1 MKKRRI
7 FIIGLIVL
15 LLACPS
21 CMIYITVKQQDGYK
35 KRAANN
41 MNEYML
47 QFLTM
52 AVEAKTDPD
61 YKPLSFNGLDEKS
74 QEGATATMNEIFKT
88 ILDMEQN
95 DDGFHYEAYNEKT
108 RQYYK
113 NQKSYY
119 PIAYRGFFKSSSHSK
134 YFYTDA
140 VSLFDESDIVRQLDE
155 RYKLDEGKDGKR
167 SLLKVNNTYVDLN
180 QVSINLPQNTEMT
193 YYCTTYVSPMTYI
206 DINFVSE
213 YDVAVL
219 SGVALI
225 LGLVIFIYI
234 LMNSLEVEETINPYR
249 TIKQWKLLT
258 VIIIIGL
265 TSSIFIGAS
274 GMTGYFVMMG
284 ELQSVL
290 ARCGV
295 TYATPISYGLYFFC
309 MLIFYFLFSM
319 LCFTVKYMFMNGMDY
334 FRNNTCIYALYAKL
348 KGLGNKITEF
358 DLRDNVNQDILKFT
372 ICNALLVIIL
382 YVISPS
388 KTIFAILYV
397 IISFLYIR
405 KQSMKVRNDYKNM
418 LDFTEQLS
426 HGHFD
431 TEIEDDLGIF
441 NSMRDRLNNL
451 KIGFE
456 AAVKEETKSQNM
468 KTELITNVSHD
479 LKTPLTCIKNYVI
492 LLKNTQADETTRT
505 EYLNQLERYTN
516 RLSNLIQD
524 LFDVSKASSGNID
537 LHPIDL
543 RLQAL
548 VDQSLAECIEVLES
562 KDIQVIKNVE
572 DVVVHLDGDKTYRV
586 FENLLTNIGKY
597 AMPHSR
603 AYIDIHEE
611 EDYVS
616 VIFKNMSEVEMN
628 FSSEEIQERFVRGD
642 KSRHETGSGLGLAI
656 AKSFVVA
663 QGGTFDIEIDGD
675 LFKVIMTFKKSP
687 ELQAETG
694 NKKIN

>member
-431 TEIEDDLGIF
+431 TEIENDLGIF

-562 KDIQVIKNVE
+562 KDIQVVKNVE
-572 DVVVHLDGDKTYRV
+572 DVVVHLDGDKTCRV

-603 AYIDIHEE
+603 AYIDIREE
-611 EDYVS
+611 EDHIS

-675 LFKVIMTFKKSP
+675 LFKVIMTFKKS
-687 ELQAETG
+687 
-694 NKKIN
+694 

>member
-562 KDIQVIKNVE
+562 KDIQVVKNVE

-663 QGGTFDIEIDGD
+663 QGGTFDIEIDCD
-675 LFKVIMTFKKSP
+675 LFKVIMTFKKS
-687 ELQAETG
+687 
-694 NKKIN
+694 

>member
-1 MKKRRI
+1 MKKRHI
-7 FIIGLIVL
+7 FIIGLIAL

-21 CMIYITVKQQDGYK
+21 CMIYITVKQQESYK
-35 KRAANN
+35 KKVINGIDPYRIQ
-41 MNEYML
+41 L
-47 QFLTM
+47 LSM
-52 AVEAKTDPD
+52 AVESKTNPD
-61 YKPLSFNGLDEKS
+61 YSPLIFNGTDELG
-74 QEGATATMNEIFKT
+74 QEAANDAINKIFDA
-88 ILDMEQN
+88 LLEMEQS
-95 DDGFHYEAYNEKT
+95 DDGFYYIAYNTKT
-108 RQYYK
+108 KQYYK
-113 NQKSYY
+113 NEKSHYPVIYKQTSTIAKDQKFNDFNLRE
-119 PIAYRGFFKSSSHSK
+119 ILED
-134 YFYTDA
+134 T
-140 VSLFDESDIVRQLDE
+140 EIVHRLDDN
-155 RYKLDEGKDGKR
+155 YKLMDDGR
-167 SLLKVNNTYVDLN
+167 LKVKDVY
-180 QVSINLPQNTEMT
+180 INLDQITINPPNIELT
-193 YYCTTYVSPMTYI
+193 YYCTVYVSPMTNNISRFI
-206 DINFVSE
+206 DE

-219 SGVALI
+219 AGIASLLGLI
-225 LGLVIFIYI
+225 LFIYI
-234 LMNSLEVEETINPYR
+234 IMNSLEVEESINPYR
-249 TIKQWKLLT
+249 TIKNWKLLT
-258 VIIIIGL
+258 VLILIGL
-265 TSSIFIGAS
+265 TCFVFIGVS
-274 GMTGYFVMMG
+274 TGTGIFVITG
-284 ELQSVL
+284 ELQNVL
-290 ARCGV
+290 ARHGV
-295 TYATPISYGLYFFC
+295 AYGTSISYGLYFFS
-309 MLIFYFLFSM
+309 MFIFYFLFSM
-319 LCFTVKYMFMNGMDY
+319 LCFTVKYMFMNGMNY
-334 FRNNTCIYALYAKL
+334 FKNNTCTYALYEKT
-348 KGLGNKITEF
+348 KELGNRVTEF
-358 DLRDNVNQDILKFT
+358 DLKDNINQDILKFT
-372 ICNALLVIIL
+372 ICNALLVIVL
-382 YVISPS
+382 YVLSPS
-388 KTIFAILYV
+388 KTIFAIVYV
-397 IISFLYIR
+397 MISFLYIR
-405 KQSMKVRNDYKNM
+405 KQSMKVKNDYKNM
-418 LDFTEQLS
+418 LNFTEQLS

-451 KIGFE
+451 KTGFE

-505 EYLNQLERYTN
+505 EYLNQLEKYTN

-524 LFDVSKASSGNID
+524 LFDVSKATSGNID

-616 VIFKNMSEVEMN
+616 IIFKNMSEVEMN

-675 LFKVIMTFKKSP
+675 LFKVIMTFKK
-687 ELQAETG
+687 
-694 NKKIN
+694 INVSLK

>member
-524 LFDVSKASSGNID
+524 FFDVSKASSGNID

-562 KDIQVIKNVE
+562 KDIQVVKNVE

-675 LFKVIMTFKKSP
+675 LFKVIMTFKKS
-687 ELQAETG
+687 
-694 NKKIN
+694 

>member
-7 FIIGLIVL
+7 FIIGLLVL

-21 CMIYITVKQQDGYK
+21 CMIYVTVKQQESYK
-35 KRAANN
+35 KNIINGIDPYRIQ
-41 MNEYML
+41 L
-47 QFLTM
+47 LSM
-52 AVEAKTDPD
+52 AVESKTNPD
-61 YKPLSFNGLDEKS
+61 YSPLSFNGTDEKG
-74 QEGATATMNEIFKT
+74 QAAANDAINKIFDAV
-88 ILDMEQN
+88 LEMEQS
-95 DDGFHYEAYNEKT
+95 DDGFYYKAYNTKT
-108 RQYYK
+108 NQRYK
-113 NQKSYY
+113 SQKSYY
-119 PIAYRGFFKSSSHSK
+119 PVIYKETSTIAKDQKFNDFNLKSI
-134 YFYTDA
+134 
-140 VSLFDESDIVRQLDE
+140 LDETQIVRRLDE
-155 RYKLDEGKDGKR
+155 NYKLMDDGR
-167 SLLKVNNTYVDLN
+167 LKVKDVY
-180 QVSINLPQNTEMT
+180 INLDQITINPPNIEMT
-193 YYCTTYVSPMTYI
+193 YYCTVYVSPMTNNI
-206 DINFVSE
+206 SRFVDE
-213 YDVAVL
+213 YDVAL
-219 SGVALI
+219 LAGIASLLGLI
-225 LGLVIFIYI
+225 LFIFII
-234 LMNSLEVEETINPYR
+234 MNSLEVEESINPYH
-249 TIKQWKLLT
+249 TIKSWKLLT
-258 VIIIIGL
+258 VLILIGL
-265 TSSIFIGAS
+265 TCFAFIGAS
-274 GMTGYFVMMG
+274 AGTGMAVITG
-284 ELQSVL
+284 ELQKILAQHSV
-290 ARCGV
+290 AYG
-295 TYATPISYGLYFFC
+295 TSIGYGLYFFS
-309 MLIFYFLFSM
+309 MFIFYFLFSM
-319 LCFTVKYMFMNGMDY
+319 LCFTVKYMFMNGMNY
-334 FRNNTCIYALYAKL
+334 FKNNTCTYALYEKT
-348 KGLGNKITEF
+348 KELGNRVIDF
-358 DLRDNVNQDILKFT
+358 DLKDNINQDILKFT
-372 ICNALLVIIL
+372 ICNALLVIVL
-382 YVISPS
+382 YVLSPT
-388 KTIFAILYV
+388 KTIFAIVYV
-397 IISFLYIR
+397 MISFSYIR
-405 KQSMKVRNDYKNM
+405 KQSMKIKSDYKNM

-441 NSMRDRLNNL
+441 NSMRDRLNSL
-451 KIGFE
+451 KTGFE
-456 AAVKEETKSQNM
+456 SAVKEETKSQNM

-492 LLKNTQADETTRT
+492 LLKNTQSDEVTRA

-611 EDYVS
+611 EDCVS

-656 AKSFVVA
+656 AKSFVIA

-675 LFKVIMTFKKSP
+675 LFKVIMTFKKIKSV
-687 ELQAETG
+687 A
-694 NKKIN
+694 KVKS

>member
-426 HGHFD
+426 HGYFD

-456 AAVKEETKSQNM
+456 AAVKEETKSQNI

-562 KDIQVIKNVE
+562 KDIQVVKNVE

-611 EDYVS
+611 EDHVS

-675 LFKVIMTFKKSP
+675 LFKVIMTFKK
-687 ELQAETG
+687 
-694 NKKIN
+694 K

>member
-7 FIIGLIVL
+7 FIIGLLVL

-21 CMIYITVKQQDGYK
+21 CMVYFTVKQQESYK
-35 KRAANN
+35 QKVINSIDP
-41 MNEYML
+41 YKIQL
-47 QFLTM
+47 LSM
-52 AVEAKTDPD
+52 AVESKTNPD
-61 YKPLSFNGLDEKS
+61 YLPLSFNGTDEKT
-74 QEGATATMNEIFKT
+74 QAAANDAINKIFDAV
-88 ILDMEQN
+88 LEMEQD
-95 DDGFHYEAYNEKT
+95 DDGFYYKAYNTKT
-108 RQYYK
+108 NQRYK
-113 NQKSYY
+113 SQKSYFPVIY
-119 PIAYRGFFKSSSHSK
+119 KQTSTIAKDQKFNDFNLRKILED
-134 YFYTDA
+134 T
-140 VSLFDESDIVRQLDE
+140 DIVYLLDDN
-155 RYKLDEGKDGKR
+155 YKLMDGG
-167 SLLKVNNTYVDLN
+167 LKVKDVYVDLN
-180 QVSINLPQNTEMT
+180 QITINLPNIELT
-193 YYCTTYVSPMTYI
+193 YYCTTSASSMTNYRSR
-206 DINFVSE
+206 FVDE
-213 YDVAVL
+213 YDFVVL
-219 SGVALI
+219 AGIAMI
-225 LGLVIFIYI
+225 LGLFIFIYI
-234 LMNSLEVEETINPYR
+234 LMNSLEVEESINPYR
-249 TIKQWKLLT
+249 TIKNWKLLT
-258 VIIIIGL
+258 VLIVIGL
-265 TSSIFIGAS
+265 TCFAFVGAS
-274 GMTGYFVMMG
+274 AGTGLLVIMG
-284 ELQSVL
+284 ELQRILAQYSV
-290 ARCGV
+290 A
-295 TYATPISYGLYFFC
+295 YPTPISYGLYFLC
-309 MLIFYFLFSM
+309 MFIFYFLFSM

-334 FRNNTCIYALYAKL
+334 FRNNTCIYALYAKT
-348 KGLGNKITEF
+348 KELGNKVTEF
-358 DLRDNVNQDILKFT
+358 DLKDNINQDILKFT
-372 ICNALLVIIL
+372 ICNALLVIVL

-388 KTIFAILYV
+388 KTIFAIVYV
-397 IISFLYIR
+397 MISFLYIR
-405 KQSMKVRNDYKNM
+405 KQSVKVKNDYKNM
-418 LDFTEQLS
+418 LNFTEQLS

-441 NSMRDRLNNL
+441 NSMRNRLNNL
-451 KIGFE
+451 KVGFE

-492 LLKNTQADETTRT
+492 LLKNTQADEATRI
-505 EYLNQLERYTN
+505 EYLNQLEKYTN

-562 KDIQVIKNVE
+562 KDIQIIKNVE

-675 LFKVIMTFKKSP
+675 LFKVIMTFKKS
-687 ELQAETG
+687 
-694 NKKIN
+694 

>member
-1 MKKRRI
+1 
-7 FIIGLIVL
+7 
-15 LLACPS
+15 
-21 CMIYITVKQQDGYK
+21 
-35 KRAANN
+35 
-41 MNEYML
+41 
-47 QFLTM
+47 
-52 AVEAKTDPD
+52 
-61 YKPLSFNGLDEKS
+61 
-74 QEGATATMNEIFKT
+74 
-88 ILDMEQN
+88 
-95 DDGFHYEAYNEKT
+95 
-108 RQYYK
+108 
-113 NQKSYY
+113 
-119 PIAYRGFFKSSSHSK
+119 
-134 YFYTDA
+134 
-140 VSLFDESDIVRQLDE
+140 
-155 RYKLDEGKDGKR
+155 
-167 SLLKVNNTYVDLN
+167 
-180 QVSINLPQNTEMT
+180 
-193 YYCTTYVSPMTYI
+193 MTYI

-295 TYATPISYGLYFFC
+295 TYVTPISYGLYFFC

-562 KDIQVIKNVE
+562 KDIQVVKNVE

-611 EDYVS
+611 EDHIS

-663 QGGTFDIEIDGD
+663 QGGTFDKEIDGD
-675 LFKVIMTFKKSP
+675 LFKVIMTFKKS
-687 ELQAETG
+687 
-694 NKKIN
+694 

>member
-41 MNEYML
+41 MNEYLL

-74 QEGATATMNEIFKT
+74 QEGATATINEIFKT

-562 KDIQVIKNVE
+562 KDIQVVKNVE

-611 EDYVS
+611 EDHIS

-675 LFKVIMTFKKSP
+675 LFKVIMTFKKS
-687 ELQAETG
+687 
-694 NKKIN
+694 

>member
-167 SLLKVNNTYVDLN
+167 SLLKVNNTYIDLN

-562 KDIQVIKNVE
+562 KDIQVVKNVE

-675 LFKVIMTFKKSP
+675 LFKVIMTFKKS
-687 ELQAETG
+687 
-694 NKKIN
+694 

>member
-441 NSMRDRLNNL
+441 NSMCDRLNNL

-562 KDIQVIKNVE
+562 KDIQVVKNVE

-603 AYIDIHEE
+603 AYIDIREE
-611 EDYVS
+611 EDHIS

-675 LFKVIMTFKKSP
+675 LFKVIMTFKKS
-687 ELQAETG
+687 
-694 NKKIN
+694 

>member
-265 TSSIFIGAS
+265 TSSIFIGTS

-562 KDIQVIKNVE
+562 KDIQVVKNVE

-675 LFKVIMTFKKSP
+675 LFKVIMTFKKS
-687 ELQAETG
+687 
-694 NKKIN
+694 

>member
-7 FIIGLIVL
+7 FIIGLLVL

-21 CMIYITVKQQDGYK
+21 CMIYITVKQQESYK
-35 KRAANN
+35 KKVINGIDPYRIQ
-41 MNEYML
+41 L
-47 QFLTM
+47 LSM
-52 AVEAKTDPD
+52 ALESKTNPD
-61 YKPLSFNGLDEKS
+61 YSPLSFNGTDEKG
-74 QEGATATMNEIFKT
+74 QAAANDAINKIFAA
-88 ILDMEQN
+88 ILEMEQT
-95 DDGFHYEAYNEKT
+95 DYGFHYEAYNTKT
-108 RQYYK
+108 KQYYK
-113 NQKSYY
+113 NEKSHYPVIYKKTSTIAKDQKYNDFNLRR
-119 PIAYRGFFKSSSHSK
+119 ILEE
-134 YFYTDA
+134 T
-140 VSLFDESDIVRQLDE
+140 EIVIQLDE
-155 RYKLDEGKDGKR
+155 NYKLMEDGR
-167 SLLKVNNTYVDLN
+167 LKVKDVYVNLD
-180 QVSINLPQNTEMT
+180 QITINPPDIELT
-193 YYCTTYVSPMTYI
+193 YYCTAYVTPITNYTSR
-206 DINFVSE
+206 FVDE
-213 YDVAVL
+213 YDVAML
-219 SGVALI
+219 AGVACI
-225 LGLVIFIYI
+225 LGLILFIFI
-234 LMNSLEVEETINPYR
+234 LLNSLEVEESINPYR
-249 TIKQWKLLT
+249 TIKNWKLLT
-258 VIIIIGL
+258 VLVVIGF
-265 TSSIFIGAS
+265 TCFAFIGAS
-274 GMTGYFVMMG
+274 AGTGALVITG
-284 ELQSVL
+284 ELQRILAQYSVPYS
-290 ARCGV
+290 
-295 TYATPISYGLYFFC
+295 TTISYCLYFFC
-309 MLIFYFLFSM
+309 MFIFYFLFSM
-319 LCFTVKYMFMNGMDY
+319 LCFTVKYMFKNGVDY
-334 FRNNTCIYALYAKL
+334 FRNNTCTYALYAKT
-348 KGLGNKITEF
+348 KELGNKVTDF
-358 DLRDNVNQDILKFT
+358 DLKDNINQDILKFT
-372 ICNALLVIIL
+372 ICNALLVIVL
-382 YVISPS
+382 YVLSPS
-388 KTIFAILYV
+388 KTIFAIVYV
-397 IISFLYIR
+397 MISFLYIR
-405 KQSMKVRNDYKNM
+405 KQSMKVKNDYKNM
-418 LDFTEQLS
+418 LNFTEQLS

-451 KIGFE
+451 KTGFE

-492 LLKNTQADETTRT
+492 LLKNTQSDEATRA

-663 QGGTFDIEIDGD
+663 QGGTFDIQIDGD
-675 LFKVIMTFKKSP
+675 LFKVIMTFKKVKSV
-687 ELQAETG
+687 
-694 NKKIN
+694 K

>member
-74 QEGATATMNEIFKT
+74 QEGATATINEIFKT

-562 KDIQVIKNVE
+562 KDIQVVKNVE

-611 EDYVS
+611 EDHIS
-616 VIFKNMSEVEMN
+616 VVFKNMSEVEMN

-675 LFKVIMTFKKSP
+675 LFKVIMTFKKS
-687 ELQAETG
+687 
-694 NKKIN
+694 

>member
-193 YYCTTYVSPMTYI
+193 YYCATYVSPMTYI

-492 LLKNTQADETTRT
+492 LLKNTQTDETTRT

-562 KDIQVIKNVE
+562 KDIQVVKNVE

-675 LFKVIMTFKKSP
+675 LFKVIMTFKKVKVSSKN
-687 ELQAETG
+687 T
-694 NKKIN
+694 

>member
-1 MKKRRI
+1 MKKRHI
-7 FIIGLIVL
+7 FIIGLIAL

-21 CMIYITVKQQDGYK
+21 CMIYITVKQQESYK
-35 KRAANN
+35 KKVINGIDPYRIQ
-41 MNEYML
+41 L
-47 QFLTM
+47 LSM
-52 AVEAKTDPD
+52 AVESKTNPD
-61 YKPLSFNGLDEKS
+61 YSPLIFNGTDELG
-74 QEGATATMNEIFKT
+74 QEAANDAINKIFDA
-88 ILDMEQN
+88 LLEMEQS
-95 DDGFHYEAYNEKT
+95 DDGFYYIAYNTKT
-108 RQYYK
+108 KQYYK
-113 NQKSYY
+113 NEKSHYPVIYKQTSTIAKDQKFNDFNLRE
-119 PIAYRGFFKSSSHSK
+119 ILED
-134 YFYTDA
+134 T
-140 VSLFDESDIVRQLDE
+140 EIVHRLDDN
-155 RYKLDEGKDGKR
+155 YKLMDDGR
-167 SLLKVNNTYVDLN
+167 LKVKDVY
-180 QVSINLPQNTEMT
+180 INLDQITINPPNIELT
-193 YYCTTYVSPMTYI
+193 YYCTVYVSPMTNNISRFI
-206 DINFVSE
+206 DE

-219 SGVALI
+219 AGIASLLGLI
-225 LGLVIFIYI
+225 LFIYI
-234 LMNSLEVEETINPYR
+234 IMNSLEVEESINPYR
-249 TIKQWKLLT
+249 TIKNWKLLT
-258 VIIIIGL
+258 VIILIGL
-265 TSSIFIGAS
+265 TCFVFIGVS
-274 GMTGYFVMMG
+274 TGTGIFVITG
-284 ELQSVL
+284 ELQNVL
-290 ARCGV
+290 ARHGV
-295 TYATPISYGLYFFC
+295 AYGTSISYGLYFFS
-309 MLIFYFLFSM
+309 MFIFYFLFSM
-319 LCFTVKYMFMNGMDY
+319 LCFTVKYMFMNGMNY
-334 FRNNTCIYALYAKL
+334 FKNNTCTYALYEKT
-348 KGLGNKITEF
+348 KELGNRVTEF
-358 DLRDNVNQDILKFT
+358 DLKDNINQDILKFT
-372 ICNALLVIIL
+372 ICNALLVIVL
-382 YVISPS
+382 YVLSPS
-388 KTIFAILYV
+388 KTIFAIVYV
-397 IISFLYIR
+397 MISFLYIR
-405 KQSMKVRNDYKNM
+405 KQSMKVKNDYKNM
-418 LDFTEQLS
+418 LNFTEQLS
-426 HGHFD
+426 HGHFE

-451 KIGFE
+451 KTGFE

-505 EYLNQLERYTN
+505 EYLNQLEKYTN

-524 LFDVSKASSGNID
+524 LFDVSKATSGNID

-616 VIFKNMSEVEMN
+616 IIFKNMSEVEMN

-675 LFKVIMTFKKSP
+675 LFKVIMTFKK
-687 ELQAETG
+687 
-694 NKKIN
+694 INVSSENT

>member
-180 QVSINLPQNTEMT
+180 QVSINLPQNTGMT

-562 KDIQVIKNVE
+562 KDIQVVKNVE

-675 LFKVIMTFKKSP
+675 LFKVIMTFKKS
-687 ELQAETG
+687 
-694 NKKIN
+694 

>member
-21 CMIYITVKQQDGYK
+21 CMIYITVKQQDDYK

-74 QEGATATMNEIFKT
+74 QEGATATINEIFKT

-524 LFDVSKASSGNID
+524 LFDVSKASSGNIE

-675 LFKVIMTFKKSP
+675 LFKVIMTFKKS
-687 ELQAETG
+687 
-694 NKKIN
+694 

>member
-219 SGVALI
+219 SGVTLI

-562 KDIQVIKNVE
+562 KDIQVVKNVE

-675 LFKVIMTFKKSP
+675 LFKVIMTFKKS
-687 ELQAETG
+687 
-694 NKKIN
+694 

>member
-1 MKKRRI
+1 MKKRHI
-7 FIIGLIVL
+7 FIIGLIAL

-21 CMIYITVKQQDGYK
+21 CMIYITVKQQESYK
-35 KRAANN
+35 KKVIKGIDPYRIQ
-41 MNEYML
+41 L
-47 QFLTM
+47 LSM
-52 AVEAKTDPD
+52 AVESKTNSD
-61 YKPLSFNGLDEKS
+61 YSPLIFNGTDELG
-74 QEGATATMNEIFKT
+74 QEAANDAINKIFDA
-88 ILDMEQN
+88 ILEMEQS
-95 DDGFHYEAYNEKT
+95 DDGFYYKAYNTKT
-108 RQYYK
+108 KQYYK
-113 NQKSYY
+113 NEKSYY
-119 PIAYRGFFKSSSHSK
+119 PVIYKQTSTIAKDQKFNDFNLKSI
-134 YFYTDA
+134 
-140 VSLFDESDIVRQLDE
+140 LDETQIVRRLDE
-155 RYKLDEGKDGKR
+155 NYKLMDDGR
-167 SLLKVNNTYVDLN
+167 LKVKDVY
-180 QVSINLPQNTEMT
+180 INLDQITINPPNIELT
-193 YYCTTYVSPMTYI
+193 YYCTVYVSPMTNNISRFI
-206 DINFVSE
+206 DE

-219 SGVALI
+219 VGTASLLGLI
-225 LGLVIFIYI
+225 LFIYI
-234 LMNSLEVEETINPYR
+234 IMNSLEVEESINPYR
-249 TIKQWKLLT
+249 TIKNWKLLT
-258 VIIIIGL
+258 VLILIGL
-265 TSSIFIGAS
+265 TCFGFIGVSA
-274 GMTGYFVMMG
+274 GTGIFVITG
-284 ELQSVL
+284 ELQNVL
-290 ARCGV
+290 ARHGV
-295 TYATPISYGLYFFC
+295 AYGTSIGYGLYFFSIF
-309 MLIFYFLFSM
+309 IFYFLFSM
-319 LCFTVKYMFMNGMDY
+319 LCFTVKYMFMNGMNY
-334 FRNNTCIYALYAKL
+334 FKNNTCTYALYEKT
-348 KGLGNKITEF
+348 KELGNRVTEF
-358 DLRDNVNQDILKFT
+358 DLKDNINQDILKFT
-372 ICNALLVIIL
+372 ICNALLVIVL

-388 KTIFAILYV
+388 KTIFAIVYV
-397 IISFLYIR
+397 MISFLYIR
-405 KQSMKVRNDYKNM
+405 KQSIKVRDDYKNM

-451 KIGFE
+451 KVGFE

-492 LLKNTQADETTRT
+492 LLKNTQADEATRT
-505 EYLNQLERYTN
+505 EYLNQLEKYTN

-524 LFDVSKASSGNID
+524 LFDVSKATSGNID

-562 KDIQVIKNVE
+562 KDIQVVKNVE

-603 AYIDIHEE
+603 AYIDIHEK

-675 LFKVIMTFKKSP
+675 FFKVIMTFKKTKVSS
-687 ELQAETG
+687 ENT
-694 NKKIN
+694 

>member
-234 LMNSLEVEETINPYR
+234 LINSLEVEETINPYR

-562 KDIQVIKNVE
+562 KDIQVVKNVE

-675 LFKVIMTFKKSP
+675 LFKVIMTFKKS
-687 ELQAETG
+687 
-694 NKKIN
+694 

>member
-562 KDIQVIKNVE
+562 KDIQVVKNVE

-616 VIFKNMSEVEMN
+616 VIFKNMTEVEMN

-675 LFKVIMTFKKSP
+675 LFKVIMTFKKS
-687 ELQAETG
+687 
-694 NKKIN
+694 

>member
-319 LCFTVKYMFMNGMDY
+319 LCFIVKYMFMNGMDY

-562 KDIQVIKNVE
+562 KDIQVVKNVE

-675 LFKVIMTFKKSP
+675 LFKVIMTFKKKVKVSSKN
-687 ELQAETG
+687 T
-694 NKKIN
+694 

>member
-234 LMNSLEVEETINPYR
+234 LMNSLEVEETINLYR

-562 KDIQVIKNVE
+562 KDIQVVKNVE

-675 LFKVIMTFKKSP
+675 LFKVIMTFKKS
-687 ELQAETG
+687 
-694 NKKIN
+694 

>member
-7 FIIGLIVL
+7 FIIGLTVL

-167 SLLKVNNTYVDLN
+167 SLLKVNNTYIDLN

-562 KDIQVIKNVE
+562 KDIQVVKNVE

-675 LFKVIMTFKKSP
+675 LFKVIMTFKKS
-687 ELQAETG
+687 
-694 NKKIN
+694 

>member
-388 KTIFAILYV
+388 KTIFAILYI

-562 KDIQVIKNVE
+562 KDIQVVKNVE

-603 AYIDIHEE
+603 AYIDIREE
-611 EDYVS
+611 EDHIS

-675 LFKVIMTFKKSP
+675 LFKVIMTFKKS
-687 ELQAETG
+687 
-694 NKKIN
+694 

>member
-7 FIIGLIVL
+7 FIICLIVL

-234 LMNSLEVEETINPYR
+234 LMNSLEVEETIKPYR

-562 KDIQVIKNVE
+562 KDIQVVKNVE

-675 LFKVIMTFKKSP
+675 LFKVIMTFKKS
-687 ELQAETG
+687 
-694 NKKIN
+694 

>member
-1 MKKRRI
+1 MKKRHI
-7 FIIGLIVL
+7 FIIGLIAL

-21 CMIYITVKQQDGYK
+21 CMIYITVKQQESYK
-35 KRAANN
+35 KKVINGIDPYRIQ
-41 MNEYML
+41 L
-47 QFLTM
+47 LSM
-52 AVEAKTDPD
+52 AVESKTNPD
-61 YKPLSFNGLDEKS
+61 YSPLIFNGTDELG
-74 QEGATATMNEIFKT
+74 QEAANDAINKIFDA
-88 ILDMEQN
+88 LLEMEQS
-95 DDGFHYEAYNEKT
+95 DDGFYYIAYNTKT
-108 RQYYK
+108 KQYYK
-113 NQKSYY
+113 NEKSHYPVIYKQTSTIAKDQKFNDFNLRE
-119 PIAYRGFFKSSSHSK
+119 ILED
-134 YFYTDA
+134 T
-140 VSLFDESDIVRQLDE
+140 EIVHRLDDN
-155 RYKLDEGKDGKR
+155 YKLMDDGR
-167 SLLKVNNTYVDLN
+167 LKVKDVY
-180 QVSINLPQNTEMT
+180 INLDQITINPPNIELT
-193 YYCTTYVSPMTYI
+193 YYCTAYVSPMTNNISRFI
-206 DINFVSE
+206 DE

-219 SGVALI
+219 AGIASLLGFI
-225 LGLVIFIYI
+225 LFIYI
-234 LMNSLEVEETINPYR
+234 IMNSLEVEESINPYR
-249 TIKQWKLLT
+249 TIKNWKLLT
-258 VIIIIGL
+258 VLILIGL
-265 TSSIFIGAS
+265 TCFVFFGVSTGTGIFVI
-274 GMTGYFVMMG
+274 TG
-284 ELQSVL
+284 ELQNVL
-290 ARCGV
+290 ARHGV
-295 TYATPISYGLYFFC
+295 AYGTSISYGLYFFS
-309 MLIFYFLFSM
+309 MFIFYFLFSM
-319 LCFTVKYMFMNGMDY
+319 LCFTVKYMFMNGMNY
-334 FRNNTCIYALYAKL
+334 FKNNTCTYALYEKT
-348 KGLGNKITEF
+348 KELGNRVTEF
-358 DLRDNVNQDILKFT
+358 DLKDNINQDILKFT
-372 ICNALLVIIL
+372 ICNALLVIVL
-382 YVISPS
+382 YVLSPS
-388 KTIFAILYV
+388 KTIFAIVYV
-397 IISFLYIR
+397 MISFLYIR
-405 KQSMKVRNDYKNM
+405 KQSMKVKNDYKNM
-418 LDFTEQLS
+418 LNFTEQLS

-451 KIGFE
+451 KTGFE

-505 EYLNQLERYTN
+505 EYLNQLEKYTN

-524 LFDVSKASSGNID
+524 LFDVSKATSGNID

-603 AYIDIHEE
+603 AYIDVHEE

-616 VIFKNMSEVEMN
+616 IIFKNMSEVEMN

-675 LFKVIMTFKKSP
+675 LFKVIMTFKK
-687 ELQAETG
+687 
-694 NKKIN
+694 INVSSENT

>member
-35 KRAANN
+35 KRTANN

-441 NSMRDRLNNL
+441 NSMRDCLNNL

-562 KDIQVIKNVE
+562 KDIQVVKNVE

-675 LFKVIMTFKKSP
+675 LFKVIMTFKKS
-687 ELQAETG
+687 
-694 NKKIN
+694 

>member
-1 MKKRRI
+1 MKKRHI
-7 FIIGLIVL
+7 FIIGLIAL

-21 CMIYITVKQQDGYK
+21 CMIYITVKQQESYK
-35 KRAANN
+35 KKVINGIDPYRIQ
-41 MNEYML
+41 L
-47 QFLTM
+47 LSM
-52 AVEAKTDPD
+52 AVESKTNPD
-61 YKPLSFNGLDEKS
+61 YSPLIFNGTDELG
-74 QEGATATMNEIFKT
+74 QEAANDAINKIFDA
-88 ILDMEQN
+88 LLEMEQS
-95 DDGFHYEAYNEKT
+95 DDGFYYIAYNTKT
-108 RQYYK
+108 KQYYK
-113 NQKSYY
+113 NEKSHYPVIYKQTSTIAKDQKFNDFNLRE
-119 PIAYRGFFKSSSHSK
+119 ILED
-134 YFYTDA
+134 T
-140 VSLFDESDIVRQLDE
+140 EIVHRLDDN
-155 RYKLDEGKDGKR
+155 YKLMDDGR
-167 SLLKVNNTYVDLN
+167 LKVKDVY
-180 QVSINLPQNTEMT
+180 INLDQITINPPNIELT
-193 YYCTTYVSPMTYI
+193 YYCTVYVSPMTNNISRFI
-206 DINFVSE
+206 DE

-219 SGVALI
+219 AGIASLLGLI
-225 LGLVIFIYI
+225 LFIYI
-234 LMNSLEVEETINPYR
+234 IMNSLEVEESINPYR
-249 TIKQWKLLT
+249 TIKNWKLLT
-258 VIIIIGL
+258 VLILIGL
-265 TSSIFIGAS
+265 TCFVFIGVS
-274 GMTGYFVMMG
+274 TGTGIFVITG
-284 ELQSVL
+284 ELQNVL
-290 ARCGV
+290 ARHGV
-295 TYATPISYGLYFFC
+295 AYGTSISYGLYFFS
-309 MLIFYFLFSM
+309 MFIFYFLFSM
-319 LCFTVKYMFMNGMDY
+319 LCFTVKYMFMNGMNY
-334 FRNNTCIYALYAKL
+334 FKNNTCTYALYEKT
-348 KGLGNKITEF
+348 KELGNRVTEF
-358 DLRDNVNQDILKFT
+358 DLKDNINQDILKFT
-372 ICNALLVIIL
+372 ICNALLVIVL
-382 YVISPS
+382 YVLSPS
-388 KTIFAILYV
+388 KTIFAIVYV
-397 IISFLYIR
+397 MISFLYIR
-405 KQSMKVRNDYKNM
+405 KQSMKVKNDYKNM
-418 LDFTEQLS
+418 LNFTEQLS

-451 KIGFE
+451 KTGFE

-505 EYLNQLERYTN
+505 EYLNQLEKYTN

-524 LFDVSKASSGNID
+524 LFDVSKATSGNID

-572 DVVVHLDGDKTYRV
+572 DVVIHLDGDKTYRV

-616 VIFKNMSEVEMN
+616 IIFKNMSEVEMN

-675 LFKVIMTFKKSP
+675 LFKVIMTFKK
-687 ELQAETG
+687 
-694 NKKIN
+694 INVSSENT

>member
-7 FIIGLIVL
+7 FIIGLLVL

-492 LLKNTQADETTRT
+492 LLKNTQADETTRI

-562 KDIQVIKNVE
+562 KDIQVVKNVE

-675 LFKVIMTFKKSP
+675 LFKVIMTFKKS
-687 ELQAETG
+687 
-694 NKKIN
+694 

>member
-468 KTELITNVSHD
+468 KTEFITNVSHD
-479 LKTPLTCIKNYVI
+479 LKTPLTRIKNYVI

-562 KDIQVIKNVE
+562 KDIQVVKNVE

-675 LFKVIMTFKKSP
+675 LFKVIMTFKKS
-687 ELQAETG
+687 
-694 NKKIN
+694 

>member
-1 MKKRRI
+1 MKKRHI
-7 FIIGLIVL
+7 FIIGLIAL

-21 CMIYITVKQQDGYK
+21 CMIYITVKQQESYK
-35 KRAANN
+35 KKVINGIDPYRIQ
-41 MNEYML
+41 L
-47 QFLTM
+47 LSM
-52 AVEAKTDPD
+52 AVESKTNPD
-61 YKPLSFNGLDEKS
+61 YSPLIFNGTDELG
-74 QEGATATMNEIFKT
+74 QEAANDAINKIFDA
-88 ILDMEQN
+88 LLEMEQS
-95 DDGFHYEAYNEKT
+95 DDGFYYIAYNTKT
-108 RQYYK
+108 KQYYK
-113 NQKSYY
+113 NEKSHYPVIYKQTSTIAKDQKFNDFNLRE
-119 PIAYRGFFKSSSHSK
+119 ILED
-134 YFYTDA
+134 T
-140 VSLFDESDIVRQLDE
+140 EIVHRLDDN
-155 RYKLDEGKDGKR
+155 YKLMDDGR
-167 SLLKVNNTYVDLN
+167 LKVKDVY
-180 QVSINLPQNTEMT
+180 INLDQITINPPNIELT
-193 YYCTTYVSPMTYI
+193 YYCTVYVSPMTNNISRFI
-206 DINFVSE
+206 DE

-219 SGVALI
+219 AGIASLLGLI
-225 LGLVIFIYI
+225 LFIYI
-234 LMNSLEVEETINPYR
+234 IMNSLEVEESINPYR
-249 TIKQWKLLT
+249 TIKNWKLLT
-258 VIIIIGL
+258 VLILIGL
-265 TSSIFIGAS
+265 TCFVFIGVS
-274 GMTGYFVMMG
+274 TGTGIFVITG
-284 ELQSVL
+284 ELQNVL
-290 ARCGV
+290 ARHGV
-295 TYATPISYGLYFFC
+295 AYGTSISYGLYFFS
-309 MLIFYFLFSM
+309 MFIFYFLFSM
-319 LCFTVKYMFMNGMDY
+319 LCFTVKYMFMNGTNY
-334 FRNNTCIYALYAKL
+334 FKNNTCTYALYEKT
-348 KGLGNKITEF
+348 KELGNRVTEF
-358 DLRDNVNQDILKFT
+358 DLKDNINQDILKFT
-372 ICNALLVIIL
+372 ICNALLVIVL
-382 YVISPS
+382 YVLSPS
-388 KTIFAILYV
+388 KTIFVIVYV
-397 IISFLYIR
+397 MISFLYIR
-405 KQSMKVRNDYKNM
+405 KQSMKVKNDYKNM
-418 LDFTEQLS
+418 LNFTEQLS

-451 KIGFE
+451 KTGFE

-505 EYLNQLERYTN
+505 EYLNQLEKYTN

-524 LFDVSKASSGNID
+524 LFDVSKATSGNID

-616 VIFKNMSEVEMN
+616 IIFKNMSEVEMN

-675 LFKVIMTFKKSP
+675 LFKVIMTFKK
-687 ELQAETG
+687 
-694 NKKIN
+694 INVSSENT

>member
-21 CMIYITVKQQDGYK
+21 CMIYITVKQRDGYK

-562 KDIQVIKNVE
+562 KDIQVVKNVE

-597 AMPHSR
+597 VMPHSR

-675 LFKVIMTFKKSP
+675 LFKVIMTFKKS
-687 ELQAETG
+687 
-694 NKKIN
+694 

>member
-524 LFDVSKASSGNID
+524 LFDVSKASSSNID

-562 KDIQVIKNVE
+562 KDIQVVKNVE

-675 LFKVIMTFKKSP
+675 LFKVIMTFKKS
-687 ELQAETG
+687 
-694 NKKIN
+694 